1 MRSGAY
7 IFLREDEYITMN
19 LDANVQK
26 IIATL
31 LSKWKVLIAFTLIGV
46 LVAYFYTANFTTL
59 TYTSTVEFLA
69 YAVDTTDEFND
80 SSNNS
85 TNNNSNTNSA
95 DAVRTSNTSKMNYA
109 MRMLNTYIEIM
120 STNEFNSRVASEMND
135 RINGN
140 YTAATIKH
148 ALTIEGVE
156 DTAMFKIT
164 VETTSADLSY
174 EIAHQLETTVPAMF
188 EETNQGLVHASVEDK
203 PIKASSAGS
212 LGYPKKCIIGAG
224 VGFILAAA
232 YIVLRFLLDVRI
244 KSSEELLEK
253 YEIPVLGSIPN
264 FEIRGSSTTNVSTK
278 ETEKGDEVLG

>member
-1 MRSGAY
+1 
-7 IFLREDEYITMN
+7 MN

-46 LVAYFYTANFTTL
+46 LIAYFYTANFTTL

-69 YAVDTTDEFND
+69 YAYDAADEFND
-80 SSNNS
+80 SSNN
-85 TNNNSNTNSA
+85 TTINNNNSA

-140 YTAATIKH
+140 YTANTIKQS
-148 ALTIEGVE
+148 LYIEGVE

-188 EETNQGLVHASVEDK
+188 EETNQGLIHASVEDK

-224 VGFILAAA
+224 AGFVLAAA

-244 KSSEELLEK
+244 KSSEELIEK

-278 ETEKGDEVLG
+278 EAEKGDEVLG

>member
-1 MRSGAY
+1 
-7 IFLREDEYITMN
+7 MN

-46 LVAYFYTANFTTL
+46 LIAYFYTANFTTL

-69 YAVDTTDEFND
+69 YAYDAADELSD
-80 SSNNS
+80 STSSSSS
-85 TNNNSNTNSA
+85 TSSSA
-95 DAVRTSNTSKMNYA
+95 DAERVSNTSKMNYA

-140 YTAATIKH
+140 YTANTIKQS
-148 ALTIEGVE
+148 LYIEGVE
-156 DTAMFKIT
+156 NTAMFKIT

-224 VGFILAAA
+224 AGFVLAAA

-244 KSSEELLEK
+244 KSSEELIEK

-278 ETEKGDEVLG
+278 EAEKGDEVLG